1 MLALKSER
9 DGAVRVA
16 LELTD
21 GVEHELGRRA
31 GFSLSGMGTPNS
43 AGKKRL
49 FSSSRADAPSTPAE
63 ANERAGVDGASG
75 ERRSR
80 RSTML
85 SMHVLAWWMVMIIIN
100 VQNSGGQFSRG

>member
-1 MLALKSER
+1 MLISLQNLLTKAFTMLALKSER

-43 AGKKRL
+43 TKKGSFPPLART
-49 FSSSRADAPSTPAE
+49 SMPA
-63 ANERAGVDGASG
+63 
-75 ERRSR
+75 
-80 RSTML
+80 
-85 SMHVLAWWMVMIIIN
+85 
-100 VQNSGGQFSRG
+100 